1 MITHIT
7 WIKITRL
14 YGYKAFT
21 ITNIN
26 FTTTTGSTKVTELT
40 ETTMFAK
47 TTNITKI
54 QTTGNIIIKITK
66 ITDVTGSQT

>member
-14 YGYKAFT
+14 HGYKVFT
-21 ITNIN
+21 ITN
-26 FTTTTGSTKVTELT
+26 FTTTTGTTKVTEIA

-54 QTTGNIIIKITK
+54 QTTGDIIIKITK
-66 ITDVTGSQT
+66 ITDDVTGSQT

>member
-1 MITHIT
+1 MVTRPSPIT
-7 WIKITRL
+7 K
-14 YGYKAFT
+14 
-21 ITNIN
+21 
-26 FTTTTGSTKVTELT
+26 FTTTTGTTKVKEIA

-47 TTNITKI
+47 TTNITKM